1 MARKVTL
8 LKLGGSVITDK
19 TRPFTARDDE
29 IQRLA
34 REIQNTLPRRKSGL
48 VIVHGGGSFPH
59 TPAAEYRVHEGAK
72 KGGFRGFVVVQQA
85 ATALNRIVVDEFVKA
100 GLNAWGVQ
108 PSAGAIARR
117 SRIIRWDV
125 GVFRRALENGVL
137 PITYGDVVFDLAQ
150 GCSIASG
157 EEIIRY
163 LSTKLPVDRVILGS
177 DVNGLFLQ
185 DPKQN
190 PLAERV
196 SQVTQRNFR
205 EVMNY
210 ARGSGGIDVT
220 GGMQLKIRLLLD
232 VVTRRRQIECEI
244 ANISQAGTLE
254 SLLSGKRGIGT
265 VVRYS

>member
-19 TRPFTARDDE
+19 TRPFTARKDE

-34 REIQNTLPRRKSGL
+34 REIQNAIPRRQSGL
-48 VIVHGGGSFPH
+48 IVVHGGGSFPH

-72 KGGFRGFVVVQQA
+72 KGRFRGFVMVQQA
-85 ATALNRIVVDEFVKA
+85 AADLNRIVVREFVQV
-100 GLNAWGVQ
+100 GVNAWGVQ
-108 PSAGAIARR
+108 PSVGAIARR
-117 SRIIRWDV
+117 SRIIRWDI
-125 GVFRRALENGVL
+125 GAFRKALENDIL
-137 PITYGDVVFDLAQ
+137 PVTYGDVGFDLGQ
-150 GCSIASG
+150 GCSILSG

-163 LSTKLPVDRVILGS
+163 LATKLPVDRVIVGS

-185 DPKQN
+185 DPKSN
-190 PLAERV
+190 PQAEKV
-196 SQVTQRNFR
+196 ALVTKRNFR

-220 GGMQLKIRLLLD
+220 GGMQLKIRLLLEI
-232 VVTRRRQIECEI
+232 VTRHRQIECEI

-254 SLLSGKRGIGT
+254 SLLLGKRGLGT
-265 VVRYS
+265 VVRYV